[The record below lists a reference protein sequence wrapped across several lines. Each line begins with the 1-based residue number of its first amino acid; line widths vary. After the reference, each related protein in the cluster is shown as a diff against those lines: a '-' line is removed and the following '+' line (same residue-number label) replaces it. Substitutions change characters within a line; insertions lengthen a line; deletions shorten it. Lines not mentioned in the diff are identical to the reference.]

1 MPRMNVHR
9 SATAAWLL
17 IAALAPTLAPAP
29 ALAQTPANTNP
40 QSAPSGSGIA
50 IGNPQQ
56 SLVGSPEPQSTGMSV
71 TYGGEIDTKVQIDG
85 HFNQA
90 SKGFAELYA
99 KQVATAYVNL
109 GSSVSVRA
117 ETTYERFRSQSA
129 TTAFNS
135 QGLYLSQLY
144 ATYTAGPVTAYAGK
158 IHPRFSVGYDR
169 VPGIYDTFANDYEQK
184 ERIGFGALVSLAPAY
199 GKHIL
204 SAETYFLDTSPLSR
218 SLFAYPNGNDPAVL
232 RPGRYRSRYGGPS
245 NTGGFDS
252 FDIAL
257 DGTRMPGLEQLKYH
271 IAYTRQGVGQPG
283 ERAETG
289 ATAALSYEFKLTPR
303 IAMTPFV
310 EYAHF
315 DNFAGA
321 PGEKRDYLITAV
333 EFDYRKYALSLAA
346 APRRVRTAPD
356 GTRYDLQYTATVS
369 YTIMPRLTVSA
380 GYIRTRDTGVVANA
394 VGSAVD
400 YVLRF

>member
-9 SATAAWLL
+9 PALAAWLL
-17 IAALAPTLAPAP
+17 FAAP
-29 ALAQTPANTNP
+29 ALGQTPANNNP
-40 QSAPSGSGIA
+40 QSAPSGSGVA
-50 IGNPQQ
+50 NGNPQE
-56 SLVGSPEPQSTGMSV
+56 SLVGSPEPSASGRSITF
-71 TYGGEIDTKVQIDG
+71 GGEINTKVQIDG
-85 HFNQA
+85 NFNQGN
-90 SKGFAELYA
+90 KGYAELYA
-99 KQVATAYVNL
+99 KQVATAYVNI

-158 IHPRFSVGYDR
+158 IHPRFSVGYDQ

-184 ERIGFGALVSLAPAY
+184 ERIGVGALIGLAPAY

-204 SAETYFLDTSPLSR
+204 SAETYFLDTSVLSR
-218 SLFAYPNGNDPAVL
+218 SLFANPNGNDPAVL
-232 RPGRYRSRYGGPS
+232 RPARYRARYGGPS
-245 NTGGFDS
+245 NTGSFDS
-252 FDIAL
+252 FDVAL
-257 DGTRMPGLEQLKYH
+257 DGSRIPGLEQLKYH
-271 IAYTRQGVGQPG
+271 IAYTREGVGQPG
-283 ERAETG
+283 ERTETG

-315 DNFAGA
+315 DNYAGTA
-321 PGEKRDYLITAV
+321 GEKRDYLVTAV
-333 EFDYRKYALSLAA
+333 EFDYRKYALSLVA
-346 APRRVRTAPD
+346 APRRVRTATE
-356 GTRYDLQYTATVS
+356 GTRYDLQYSATVS

-380 GYIRTRDTGVVANA
+380 GYIRTRDTGIVTNA
-394 VGSAVD
+394 VGSAMN